1 MNKFDPETVV
11 AMRAALDE
19 VCSHIPA
26 HSTSARTF
34 VASRILECAGRGETT
49 FEALRTAGRRAVL
62 DRFASV
68 DVARRMLR

>member
-1 MNKFDPETVV
+1 MNKFDPDTVV

-26 HSTSARTF
+26 ESISARRF
-34 VASRILECAGRGETT
+34 VASRILECAGRGVTD
-49 FEALRTAGRRAVL
+49 FDDLRTAGRRAVL

-68 DVARRMLR
+68 DAARSMLR